1 MKIYTGTGDKGR
13 TSLFSGERV
22 LKSDPRM
29 DACGGIDE
37 LNAFT
42 GSIKAAC
49 EITDPDLD
57 RDIDRIQSWLLEA
70 GAWVATTPDSPSADS
85 LSPFTGTPAAQLE
98 SAMDRLS
105 DTLPE
110 IRHFLLPQGH
120 RSAAAAHIAR
130 TVCRRVE
137 RIVLALYTPENPE
150 SPATESTKYILV
162 FLNRLSDYFFV
173 LARYLNHRHQVKEKQ
188 WTPPSQAPP
197 SN

>member
-37 LNAFT
+37 LNAFV
-42 GSIKAAC
+42 GSIKAAW
-49 EITDPDLD
+49 EISDPELD

-70 GAWVATTPDSPSADS
+70 GAWLATKPDSPSAGS
-85 LSPFTGTPAAQLE
+85 LNPFTDTPARHLE

-105 DTLPE
+105 EQLPE
-110 IRHFLLPQGH
+110 IRQFILPQGH
-120 RSAAAAHIAR
+120 RSAAGAHIAR

-137 RIVLALYTPENPE
+137 RVVLSLFTQEKPE
-150 SPATESTKYILV
+150 SSVTESMKHILV

-173 LARYLNHRHQVKEKQ
+173 LARYLNHLHQVKDKL
-188 WTPPSQAPP
+188 WAGP
-197 SN
+197 

>member
-42 GSIKAAC
+42 GSIKAAW
-49 EITDPDLD
+49 EITEPDLD
-57 RDIDRIQSWLLEA
+57 RDIDRIQSWLMEA
-70 GAWVATTPDSPSADS
+70 GAWIATTPDSHSADS
-85 LSPFTGTPAAQLE
+85 LNPFTHTPSRHLE

-105 DTLPE
+105 DSLPE
-110 IRHFLLPQGH
+110 LRQFILPQGH

-137 RIVLALYTPENPE
+137 RGVLSVCPPENPE
-150 SPATESTKYILV
+150 SPATESMKQILV
-162 FLNRLSDYFFV
+162 FLNRLSDYFFI
-173 LARYLNHRHQVKEKQ
+173 LARYLNDRHQIKETQ
-188 WTPPSQAPP
+188 WIPPSTP
-197 SN
+197 